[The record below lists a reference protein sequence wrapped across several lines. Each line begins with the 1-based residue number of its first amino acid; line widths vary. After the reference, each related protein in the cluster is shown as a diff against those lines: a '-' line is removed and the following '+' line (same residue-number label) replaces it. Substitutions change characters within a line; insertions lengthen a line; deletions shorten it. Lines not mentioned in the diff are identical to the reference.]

1 MNRLKCPEYI
11 ADVDKVCSLPLPWE
25 KLANK
30 TVVISG
36 ATGLIGTFLVDVL
49 MRKNDIDGARC
60 SVIALGRN
68 IEKARSRL
76 PYFGRDHFSFE
87 EGSVAAIGY
96 KIGRAHV

>member
-76 PYFGRDHFSFE
+76 PYFGRDHSRLR
-87 EGSVAAIGY
+87 
-96 KIGRAHV
+96 RAPLLR